1 MAKSYARKSAQRFC
15 LVSVSRHSSS
25 VYSHWKAQLSRAN
38 VANLLTTR
46 MNLSRYIPVHS
57 LYCGFIP
64 MQIPPRDICKRDVA
78 VRLFRWCAVVSFKL
92 AFFFFLQAG
101 GLYLF
106 NVGWMTMNCAES
118 FPLICPIRKTVHSV
132 DLAASESDI
141 QPSANLNAQKPFS
154 CSTNDMANDYY
165 GAPSTT
171 VNHDF
176 FSSYLRGPTFKA
188 TARAGQPAVW
198 SPKTRAP
205 PGGNEL
211 SGGRTL
217 AYGKPFAPLAQAECD
232 INLTQPTG
240 VSTSDPFASKLER
253 AISRPSPWE
262 LSNEASAEK
271 GGVTCPV
278 LEGAPPPP
286 PPLPASQKS
295 TAATGSGDAFKR
307 AALPNQFNVEGRS
320 TVVIP
325 ETESVASLRSKI
337 QSQLTMARPK
347 QGFPQAQVEMRD
359 EQSKPAPTAQPV
371 GSIKDRAKELEMM
384 RSTTLGRPKEE
395 EMPVHLHTE
404 ERLFDKLRS
413 PTPQT
418 LSHEAISLTSNESP
432 SRRTPT
438 LSELKSPSP
447 PTIPPTP
454 VELLSPTSRSDFSS
468 GYGKRLRIFFK
479 PLAYVAL
486 LGNYAGISRFPS
498 DNWASRTLNRAP
510 ARPTFQTNTIQRS
523 TLKQERR
530 PSKDYQH
537 QWYKMMFKKLH
548 QIDKNEERDYS
559 NSRRVSF
566 TKYPSIDYWEAK
578 KVTLRERTLFRAHS
592 RCRCDA
598 ICFGFFSLFHSPE
611 RRFKLPMP
619 DDAYVSDSDGSQ
631 LTADVLSTLGRLV
644 HQIKAC
650 VPVDHERIVYTCA
663 LQFVSA
669 DESHLLRCTSDNAVM
684 HYRVRDHLGEK
695 AVRDRSP
702 AQKSQQSYS
711 TERSR
716 QFLSPEPVPPDT
728 TVTYRYN
735 RSKSV
740 GRSSSPTSSAAV
752 FSLPTDEKHASHA
765 AVGFR
770 HQPRRIEDYTPGHSS
785 ITEGATTAK
794 EVSGSTAAKQSSI
807 QAMLDNSQ
815 GLIQRILGDLSR
827 EVEQHKAN
835 LENYSDIDF
844 WLADIKPPGKTYNK
858 VDAATQSLHPS
869 ESKSSRFNRVSALAT
884 PPRIRS
890 TPQRG
895 RIYSWSHPV
904 RYRDPGSKLYALERS
919 KTMSFHLPPFRLQR
933 ESDTRD
939 RRLLQ
944 CVTEAWEKQA
954 TGMTRVAECSDKAVQ
969 SDISTSVL
977 RRSRN
982 RTVEKEAAYDKLF
995 EELAKAVEDIE
1006 RMSVAEISS
1015 ATAKSVDHP
1024 RRRSRSLEDTNV
1036 SEGRSCWSLQAG
1048 SATKPARHSI
1058 SSCAVPF
1065 CPICS
1070 GRDGRPESSCTSF
1083 GSDSFYFGT
1092 NVDSASDVSCSV
1104 DTNTE
1109 CITYRPTLSVCDTG
1123 SSTMQRQKH
1132 QVPRCKSA
1140 LDHPRSFNVS
1150 TSETYVTEPV
1160 KVFRPSNVYNGS
1172 LVVQARKSEQP
1183 GITDFDRRL
1192 DMGQRKMDSVSTYGR
1207 PVLARVLY
1215 SFVAQ
1220 NPRELDLYPDDTVTI
1235 RRQIDANWCEGEVG
1249 GRVGIFPTNYVE
1261 PFTEKSISG
1270 VRDTASARRG
1280 RSMAKVLYDFVARR
1294 PRELTIKQGEFVHL
1308 IREVDRNW
1316 SLGCNEHGQ
1325 EGMFPSH
1332 YVKPCEG
1339 VPDRRPTES
1348 LTLRKGYQSHSG
1360 PSRFASAFDGH
1371 STFSSRPTDRVSKLM
1386 IDGVS
1391 YDGGVKADSLD
1402 AILNEMKLYSSSLLD
1417 SKSSKHQPT
1426 QPPSTTGITAN
1437 HSAIQCAYNRSIE
1450 LDMKLSTMMDGS
1462 LAPLCEP
1469 DDSAR
1474 SQATTSSAYELDY
1487 AIVEQLKVAPS
1498 EQASSSRHRCNAC
1511 WALHW
1516 DLGSDITRSATYK
1529 NVLRFCC
1536 SKMRHHQVGVAA
1548 CNVEEDMLKNG
1559 NDRVM
1564 AVFEKVSSFDQLRGQ
1579 LVESG
1584 DDDDDDCRLAAA
1596 QSKEFSF
1603 RNAKMTAGDE
1613 CTVLELME
1621 LMEKRGI
1628 EGVQEIS
1635 DRYGGVEG
1643 LCQRLRTSINDGL
1656 CDKDDIEM
1664 RRRIYGSNYIPP
1676 KPPKSFFRHAWEA
1689 MQDLT
1694 LLILIAAAVIS
1705 LGLSFYPNANKSEVD
1720 QSAEWI
1726 EGAAIFVA
1734 ILVVVLVTAGNNYS
1748 KDKQFR
1754 GLQAN
1759 IEKEQ
1764 KFCVVRNG
1772 QAEQVLVRD
1781 IVVGDI
1787 CLVKY
1792 GDLIPADGVI
1802 IQCNDLK
1809 LDESSLTGES
1819 DMVRKGTGL
1828 DVMVLSG
1835 KQFSSKLEREVS
1847 YVVFVCTYPR
1857 DGRKRKDSAK
1867 AEPKVSNELDG
1878 HVKQAGDG
1886 DETKGRKAEKSVLQG
1901 KLTRLSQQIGIA
1913 GTVVAVLTI
1922 AVLILR
1928 YSIEKFVIQQR
1939 AFSINDIHDFVGFII
1954 IGITVL
1960 VIAVPEGLPLAV
1972 TLSLAYSVKKRIICK
1987 FSVYSSCEIITQLFR
2002 KLFFLCGVLLM
2013 KILRKLPLWEEL
2025 PRTLQEM
2032 LVYCISINSSYS
2044 TQVIPSKTAGEK
2056 WQQLGNKTECALLGF
2071 LLNMGQGYEELRE
2084 AIPEEQLIK
2093 VYTFNS
2099 VRKSMS
2105 TVIALPKGRNGYRLL
2120 SKGASEVLL
2129 RKCQFILG
2137 EDGHPQIL
2145 SEKMVKHILKNV
2157 VENMASNGL
2166 RTICLAYRDFV
2177 ESDAKFNEESIVQ
2190 PIDWDDEDA
2199 ILTNLTCIS
2208 IVGIQDPVRPE
2219 VPAAIRNCQMAG
2231 ITVRMVT
2238 GDNLNTARSI
2248 AQQCGIINPASDF
2261 LVLEGPV
2268 FNQKIRDENGNVKQE
2283 LIDKIWP
2290 TLRVLARSSPADKY
2304 TLVKGIIES
2313 KLSKTREVVA
2323 VTGDGTNDGPALRK
2337 ADVGFAMGI
2346 AGTDVAKEA
2355 SDIILTDDNFI
2366 SIVKAVM
2373 WGRNVYDSIAKFL
2386 QFQLTVNLVA
2396 VLVAF
2401 VGACSIEDS
2410 PLKMLWVNLIMDSLA
2425 ALALATE
2432 SPQEDLLKRKPYG
2445 RKKPIISRQMMK
2457 SILGHGIYQLVV
2469 VFVLL
2474 FAGDRL
2480 FDIDSGIGKRTVP
2493 TQHFTLI
2500 FNVFVLMTLFNMFN
2514 ARKIHGEHNVFERVY
2529 RNPLFCI
2536 IWLSCVTLQVIVIV
2550 EVGGYAFST
2559 VSLSLTQWMWCLF
2572 FSVGELLWGQ
2582 LVISIPSH
2590 TLPRK
2595 MEVGAG
2601 DVVEIPLKGF
2611 QPIEPDILSLPCED
2625 RSATGL
2631 WQWGVNR
2638 VQTKN
2643 FAVGACF
2650 IVSPCA
2656 DAYSA
2661 GRINY
2666 SNVYSW
2672 SCQEFSASL
2681 AIDGNLLLLEHWP
2694 RWHMLK
2700 IENAILREFTEVSLT
2715 SLS

>member
-1 MAKSYARKSAQRFC
+1 
-15 LVSVSRHSSS
+15 
-25 VYSHWKAQLSRAN
+25 
-38 VANLLTTR
+38 
-46 MNLSRYIPVHS
+46 
-57 LYCGFIP
+57 
-64 MQIPPRDICKRDVA
+64 
-78 VRLFRWCAVVSFKL
+78 
-92 AFFFFLQAG
+92 
-101 GLYLF
+101 
-106 NVGWMTMNCAES
+106 
-118 FPLICPIRKTVHSV
+118 
-132 DLAASESDI
+132 
-141 QPSANLNAQKPFS
+141 
-154 CSTNDMANDYY
+154 
-165 GAPSTT
+165 
-171 VNHDF
+171 
-176 FSSYLRGPTFKA
+176 
-188 TARAGQPAVW
+188 
-198 SPKTRAP
+198 
-205 PGGNEL
+205 
-211 SGGRTL
+211 
-217 AYGKPFAPLAQAECD
+217 
-232 INLTQPTG
+232 
-240 VSTSDPFASKLER
+240 
-253 AISRPSPWE
+253 
-262 LSNEASAEK
+262 
-271 GGVTCPV
+271 
-278 LEGAPPPP
+278 
-286 PPLPASQKS
+286 
-295 TAATGSGDAFKR
+295 
-307 AALPNQFNVEGRS
+307 
-320 TVVIP
+320 
-325 ETESVASLRSKI
+325 
-337 QSQLTMARPK
+337 
-347 QGFPQAQVEMRD
+347 
-359 EQSKPAPTAQPV
+359 
-371 GSIKDRAKELEMM
+371 
-384 RSTTLGRPKEE
+384 
-395 EMPVHLHTE
+395 
-404 ERLFDKLRS
+404 
-413 PTPQT
+413 
-418 LSHEAISLTSNESP
+418 
-432 SRRTPT
+432 
-438 LSELKSPSP
+438 
-447 PTIPPTP
+447 
-454 VELLSPTSRSDFSS
+454 
-468 GYGKRLRIFFK
+468 
-479 PLAYVAL
+479 
-486 LGNYAGISRFPS
+486 
-498 DNWASRTLNRAP
+498 
-510 ARPTFQTNTIQRS
+510 
-523 TLKQERR
+523 
-530 PSKDYQH
+530 
-537 QWYKMMFKKLH
+537 
-548 QIDKNEERDYS
+548 
-559 NSRRVSF
+559 
-566 TKYPSIDYWEAK
+566 
-578 KVTLRERTLFRAHS
+578 
-592 RCRCDA
+592 
-598 ICFGFFSLFHSPE
+598 
-611 RRFKLPMP
+611 
-619 DDAYVSDSDGSQ
+619 
-631 LTADVLSTLGRLV
+631 
-644 HQIKAC
+644 
-650 VPVDHERIVYTCA
+650 
-663 LQFVSA
+663 
-669 DESHLLRCTSDNAVM
+669 
-684 HYRVRDHLGEK
+684 
-695 AVRDRSP
+695 
-702 AQKSQQSYS
+702 
-711 TERSR
+711 
-716 QFLSPEPVPPDT
+716 
-728 TVTYRYN
+728 
-735 RSKSV
+735 
-740 GRSSSPTSSAAV
+740 
-752 FSLPTDEKHASHA
+752 
-765 AVGFR
+765 
-770 HQPRRIEDYTPGHSS
+770 
-785 ITEGATTAK
+785 
-794 EVSGSTAAKQSSI
+794 
-807 QAMLDNSQ
+807 
-815 GLIQRILGDLSR
+815 
-827 EVEQHKAN
+827 
-835 LENYSDIDF
+835 
-844 WLADIKPPGKTYNK
+844 
-858 VDAATQSLHPS
+858 
-869 ESKSSRFNRVSALAT
+869 
-884 PPRIRS
+884 
-890 TPQRG
+890 
-895 RIYSWSHPV
+895 
-904 RYRDPGSKLYALERS
+904 
-919 KTMSFHLPPFRLQR
+919 
-933 ESDTRD
+933 
-939 RRLLQ
+939 
-944 CVTEAWEKQA
+944 
-954 TGMTRVAECSDKAVQ
+954 
-969 SDISTSVL
+969 
-977 RRSRN
+977 
-982 RTVEKEAAYDKLF
+982 
-995 EELAKAVEDIE
+995 
-1006 RMSVAEISS
+1006 
-1015 ATAKSVDHP
+1015 
-1024 RRRSRSLEDTNV
+1024 
-1036 SEGRSCWSLQAG
+1036 
-1048 SATKPARHSI
+1048 
-1058 SSCAVPF
+1058 
-1065 CPICS
+1065 
-1070 GRDGRPESSCTSF
+1070 
-1083 GSDSFYFGT
+1083 
-1092 NVDSASDVSCSV
+1092 
-1104 DTNTE
+1104 
-1109 CITYRPTLSVCDTG
+1109 
-1123 SSTMQRQKH
+1123 
-1132 QVPRCKSA
+1132 
-1140 LDHPRSFNVS
+1140 
-1150 TSETYVTEPV
+1150 
-1160 KVFRPSNVYNGS
+1160 
-1172 LVVQARKSEQP
+1172 
-1183 GITDFDRRL
+1183 
-1192 DMGQRKMDSVSTYGR
+1192 
-1207 PVLARVLY
+1207 
-1215 SFVAQ
+1215 
-1220 NPRELDLYPDDTVTI
+1220 
-1235 RRQIDANWCEGEVG
+1235 
-1249 GRVGIFPTNYVE
+1249 
-1261 PFTEKSISG
+1261 
-1270 VRDTASARRG
+1270 
-1280 RSMAKVLYDFVARR
+1280 
-1294 PRELTIKQGEFVHL
+1294 
-1308 IREVDRNW
+1308 
-1316 SLGCNEHGQ
+1316 
-1325 EGMFPSH
+1325 
-1332 YVKPCEG
+1332 
-1339 VPDRRPTES
+1339 
-1348 LTLRKGYQSHSG
+1348 
-1360 PSRFASAFDGH
+1360 
-1371 STFSSRPTDRVSKLM
+1371 
-1386 IDGVS
+1386 
-1391 YDGGVKADSLD
+1391 
-1402 AILNEMKLYSSSLLD
+1402 
-1417 SKSSKHQPT
+1417 
-1426 QPPSTTGITAN
+1426 
-1437 HSAIQCAYNRSIE
+1437 
-1450 LDMKLSTMMDGS
+1450 
-1462 LAPLCEP
+1462 
-1469 DDSAR
+1469 
-1474 SQATTSSAYELDY
+1474 
-1487 AIVEQLKVAPS
+1487 
-1498 EQASSSRHRCNAC
+1498 
-1511 WALHW
+1511 
-1516 DLGSDITRSATYK
+1516 
-1529 NVLRFCC
+1529 
-1536 SKMRHHQVGVAA
+1536 
-1548 CNVEEDMLKNG
+1548 
-1559 NDRVM
+1559 
-1564 AVFEKVSSFDQLRGQ
+1564 
-1579 LVESG
+1579 
-1584 DDDDDDCRLAAA
+1584 
-1596 QSKEFSF
+1596 
-1603 RNAKMTAGDE
+1603 
-1613 CTVLELME
+1613 
-1621 LMEKRGI
+1621 
-1628 EGVQEIS
+1628 
-1635 DRYGGVEG
+1635 
-1643 LCQRLRTSINDGL
+1643 
-1656 CDKDDIEM
+1656 M

-1835 KQFSSKLEREVS
+1835 THVMEGSGRIVVTAVGLNSQSGIIMKLLGSAQEAKQDGNRGAK
-1847 YVVFVCTYPR
+1847 TGANGYPTRTLR
-1857 DGRKRKDSAK
+1857 DCYAK

-1972 TLSLAYSVKKRIICK
+1972 TLSLAYSVKKMMKDNNLVRHLYACETMGNATAICSDK
-1987 FSVYSSCEIITQLFR
+1987 TGTLTTNSMTVVQSYLKGQHF
-2002 KLFFLCGVLLM
+2002 
-2013 KILRKLPLWEEL
+2013 RKLPLWEEL

-2410 PLKMLWVNLIMDSLA
+2410 PLKAIQMLWVNLIMDSLA

-2514 ARKIHGEHNVFERVY
+2514 ARKIHGEHNVFER
-2529 RNPLFCI
+2529 
-2536 IWLSCVTLQVIVIV
+2536 IVIV

-2638 VQTKN
+2638 VQTKIRVIEA
-2643 FAVGACF
+2643 FRDG
-2650 IVSPCA
+2650 ISPEGSFKKSSIFRRSIHKLQSFRGKSPSPNGGQDHCS
-2656 DAYSA
+2656 YELP
-2661 GRINY
+2661 
-2666 SNVYSW
+2666 
-2672 SCQEFSASL
+2672 QTPF
-2681 AIDGNLLLLEHWP
+2681 H
-2694 RWHMLK
+2694 
-2700 IENAILREFTEVSLT
+2700 
-2715 SLS
+2715 